1 MGTVLLAFIVALT
14 VGFILALIIGAA
26 AKAFAV
32 EPDPRHETLIDM
44 LPGVNCGGCGFAGC
58 SDFAKALLAEEASPE
73 LCPVCLPDDLK
84 TIGEFLGISVEGK
97 ERMVA
102 LIQCGGH
109 DGVAT
114 STPYNGVND
123 CASASLVAAGGKGCS
138 TGCLGL
144 ASCSRA
150 CPFDAI
156 ETRNGLAVVHP
167 DRCTG
172 CGQCV
177 KTCPKKLICMV
188 PASVDIHVYCNS
200 PEKGG
205 SKMKVCKAACIA
217 CQKCVKAADEGQMR
231 SEGFLVQTNYDNP
244 PGPDLI
250 AASECPTDAL
260 KLASVHAQG
269 ETVEEV
275 AS

>member
-1 MGTVLLAFIVALT
+1 MGIVLLAFIIALV
-14 VGFILALIIGAA
+14 VGVILALIIGAA

-32 EPDPRHETLIDM
+32 EPDLRKEALEEL
-44 LPGVNCGGCGFAGC
+44 LPGANCGGCGFPGC
-58 SDFAKALLAEEASPE
+58 GEFAKALLAEKASPE
-73 LCPVCLPDDLK
+73 LCPVCLPKDLK
-84 TIGEFLGISVEGK
+84 KVGEFLGISVEGK

-102 LIQCGGH
+102 LIKCGGH

-114 STPYNGVND
+114 RTPYTGVND
-123 CASASLVAAGGKGCS
+123 CASAALVAVGGKGCAY
-138 TGCLGL
+138 GCLGL
-144 ASCSRA
+144 ASCVRA
-150 CPFDAI
+150 CAFDAI
-156 ETRNGLAVVHP
+156 EIRNGLAVVHP

-177 KTCPKKLICMV
+177 ATCPQKLICMV
-188 PASVDIHVYCNS
+188 PASVDVHVYCNS

-205 SKMKVCKAACIA
+205 AKRKVCKAACIA

-231 SEGFLVQTNYDNP
+231 PEGFLVQTNDDNP

-250 AASECPTDAL
+250 AAAACPTDAL
-260 KLASVHAQG
+260 KLASQHALA
-269 ETVEEV
+269 ETPEEV

>member
-1 MGTVLLAFIVALT
+1 MGTVLLAFIVALA

-32 EPDPRHETLIDM
+32 EPDPRHEALVEL

-58 SDFAKALLAEEASPE
+58 GEFAKALLAEEASPE

-84 TIGEFLGISVEGK
+84 KVGEFLGISVVGRS
-97 ERMVA
+97 RMVA
-102 LIQCGGH
+102 LIKCGGH
-109 DGVAT
+109 DGVAS

-138 TGCLGL
+138 YGCLGL

-156 ETRNGLAVVHP
+156 EIRNGLAVVHP

-188 PASVDIHVYCNS
+188 PASVDVHVYCNS

-205 SKMKVCKAACIA
+205 IKLKVCKASCIA
-217 CQKCVKAADEGQMR
+217 CQKCVKAADEGQML

-244 PGPDLI
+244 PGPELI
-250 AASECPTDAL
+250 EAAECPTDAL
-260 KLASVHAQG
+260 KLASQHALA
-269 ETVEEV
+269 ETPEE
-275 AS
+275 AGS